1 MTDLLEA
8 EIQRGEKA
16 AQLLVEPLL
25 VEAFAALQQECM
37 DKWQNSP
44 ARDAEGR
51 EKLFLMLQASLRV
64 EKHLKSL
71 VESGQI
77 ASATLAQRVG
87 HRIGTASVAF

>member
-1 MTDLLEA
+1 VTDLLEA

-16 AQLLVEPLL
+16 AQLLAEPLL
-25 VEAFAALQQECM
+25 RDAFSALQQECM

-71 VESGQI
+71 MESGKM